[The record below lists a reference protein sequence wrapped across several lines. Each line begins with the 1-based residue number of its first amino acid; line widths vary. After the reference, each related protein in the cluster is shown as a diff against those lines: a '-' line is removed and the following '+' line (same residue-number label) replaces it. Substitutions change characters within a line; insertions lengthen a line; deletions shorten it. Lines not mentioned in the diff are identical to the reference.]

1 MKPADLRLI
10 RLTLALIWLVTG
22 SLSLGIY
29 PQQESLSLLSRI
41 GLPGTAAFTTGAA
54 AFTTG
59 AAAYTTLYLAAT
71 LDMVLGVLT
80 LFMRAKILWMF
91 QALLIIFYTL
101 IISVWLSE
109 FWLHP
114 FGPILKNLAI
124 LVLLWLLYR
133 YESAQP

>member
-22 SLSLGIY
+22 SLSLGIH
-29 PQQESLSLLSRI
+29 PQQESLSLLSRM
-41 GLPGTAAFTTGAA
+41 GLPSSAAF
-54 AFTTG
+54 
-59 AAAYTTLYLAAT
+59 TTLYLAAT

-114 FGPILKNLAI
+114 FGPILKNFAI